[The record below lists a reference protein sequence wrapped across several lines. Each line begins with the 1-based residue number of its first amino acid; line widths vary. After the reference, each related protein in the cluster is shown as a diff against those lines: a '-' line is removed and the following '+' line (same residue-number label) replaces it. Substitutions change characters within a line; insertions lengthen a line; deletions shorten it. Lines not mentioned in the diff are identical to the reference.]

1 MIPIVVLVS
10 DAERAARLADI
21 TVICIGRPLE
31 NTYIIFEPGGR
42 GRVAFGDELVTWL
55 EVRNK
60 LQPVPFARHHH
71 QITAANASPACGRSA
86 RRAPR

>member
-31 NTYIIFEPGGR
+31 NTHIIFEPGGR
-42 GRVAFGDELVTWL
+42 GRVAFGDELVT
-55 EVRNK
+55 
-60 LQPVPFARHHH
+60 
-71 QITAANASPACGRSA
+71 
-86 RRAPR
+86 